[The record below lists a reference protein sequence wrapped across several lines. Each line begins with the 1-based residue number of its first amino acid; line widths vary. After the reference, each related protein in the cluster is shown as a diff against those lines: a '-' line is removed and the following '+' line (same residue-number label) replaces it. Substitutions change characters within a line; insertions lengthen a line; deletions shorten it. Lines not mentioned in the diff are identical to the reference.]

1 MVELNSKR
9 KYYPIVLILFIAGY
23 LGAIFLDYHLNWLT
37 MFMAGIVSLI
47 ILYGFSNLK
56 LFFQPLSSPKL
67 RILLKY
73 ALLMFVMQLVVIVFI
88 SIIYPQG
95 LTSVNNVPLNPN
107 NAPLNI
113 NASGIDYPLIE
124 RIWIIFTMMV
134 SIVGE
139 EVGMASI
146 SVPMIHLLS
155 QTKLKKFAWPIVNIM
170 GCILFGSLHIPH
182 YHFNLIYPLI
192 VGITRYP
199 MTASW
204 RSANTLRSSIY
215 IHWLADSVLIIGTLI

>member
-1 MVELNSKR
+1 MVELDFKR
-9 KYYPIVLILFIAGY
+9 RNYPIVFILFVAGY
-23 LGAIFLDYHLNWLT
+23 MGAIFLDYHLNWLT
-37 MFMAGIVSLI
+37 MLTAGIVSLI

-73 ALLMFVMQLVVIVFI
+73 VLLLFVFQLVLVSCI
-88 SIIYPQG
+88 SLIYPQG
-95 LTSVNNVPLNPN
+95 LTSVNN
-107 NAPLNI
+107 APLNS
-113 NASGIDYPLIE
+113 NASGIDSYPLIE
-124 RIWIIFTMMV
+124 RIWIIFTIMI

-146 SVPMIHLLS
+146 SVPLIHLLS

-170 GCILFGSLHIPH
+170 GCIQFGSLHIPH

-204 RSANTLRSSIY
+204 RPANTLRSSIY

>member
-1 MVELNSKR
+1 MVGLAFKR
-9 KYYPIVLILFIAGY
+9 KYYPVVLVVFIVGY
-23 LGAIFLDYHLNWLT
+23 MGAIFLDYHFNWLT
-37 MFMAGIVSLI
+37 MFTAGIISLI

-56 LFFQPLSSPKL
+56 IFFRPLSSPKW

-73 ALLMFVMQLVVIVFI
+73 ALLMVVMQLIVILCIVVF
-88 SIIYPQG
+88 YPQG
-95 LTSVNNVPLNPN
+95 LSVVH
-107 NAPLNI
+107 NAPLTANV
-113 NASGIDYPLIE
+113 SEIDYPLIQ
-124 RIWIIFTMMV
+124 RIWITFTIMV

-146 SVPMIHLLS
+146 VIPLIHLIS
-155 QTKLKKFAWPIVNIM
+155 QTKLKRFAWPIVNIM
-170 GCILFGSLHIPH
+170 GCILFALLHLPH

-204 RSANTLRSSIY
+204 RAADSLRSSIY
-215 IHWLADSVLIIGTLI
+215 IHWLADAVLIVSILI